1 MRDDIHYQ
9 IEVKTADGVHK
20 SHRKTCRELSH
31 FGSRL
36 RAELYYKE
44 LGDDLNMFLEALT
57 HELADGDTISSLKH
71 TILAAKAVQRGFDI
85 CTLDEDVKRSEV
97 FASLFADGEPSY
109 DFSRAMTLVVSGPFR
124 KSTSVARAGD
134 TSSEEGTG
142 TCVDSVKVK
151 TDPVRHPTTSGIL
164 GGLALGATGIAFAA
178 GTVLGSPILATGSAL
193 ILAGTG
199 VSVGVHH
206 FRKRTRPAVPPPDDC
221 EGTDYLH
228 PDASPCLHSP
238 ILTQTE
244 TDGEK
249 AERKTCSRAGR
260 ILISEIPVDDD
271 VTGASIVAN
280 APLAPTVPL
289 IAEPHHQHNHRR
301 LHDELEL
308 YRTRYER
315 EAALREEVQQ
325 TYEAKLGGARALEK
339 QLLERV
345 LSLEKRLKRFTYISE
360 HPSPSG
366 NPPTLDS
373 SSTSTLPMTYKPPSS

>member
-9 IEVKTADGVHK
+9 IEVKTANGINR

-44 LGDDLNMFLEALT
+44 LGDDLDMFLEALT
-57 HELADGDTISSLKH
+57 HELADGNTISSLKH

-109 DFSRAMTLVVSGPFR
+109 DFSGAMTLTVSGPFR
-124 KSTSVARAGD
+124 KSTSVPRAGD
-134 TSSEEGTG
+134 TNSEEETG
-142 TCVDSVKVK
+142 TSVDSVRVK
-151 TDPVRHPTTSGIL
+151 TDPTRHPTASDIL
-164 GGLALGATGIAFAA
+164 GGLALGATGVAFAA
-178 GTVLGSPILATGSAL
+178 GAVLGSPVLATGSAL

-199 VSVGVHH
+199 VTVGVRH
-206 FRKRTRPAVPPPDDC
+206 FRKRARPIAPNPDDY

-228 PDASPCLHSP
+228 PDALPCPPSPL
-238 ILTQTE
+238 LAQRETE
-244 TDGEK
+244 AEK
-249 AERKTCSRAGR
+249 ADERGYSRAGR

-280 APLAPTVPL
+280 APLAPAVPL
-289 IAEPHHQHNHRR
+289 VAEPQGLPTHRR

-315 EAALREEVQQ
+315 EAALRQEVQQ

-360 HPSPSG
+360 HPSPPG
-366 NPPTLDS
+366 PPRTLDS
-373 SSTSTLPMTYKPPSS
+373 SCESTLPMTYKPPPS